1 MDELEIQEEET
12 LETVPEE
19 WSEIV
24 IESDESSISF
34 GDGSIYNFDNPLPVI
49 VVDPTDDTSEEIETT
64 EEVTEIY
71 LEDVTEE
78 APVVVKSLNRSNDSR
93 SLGDSGFRNLWVI
106 SVNNTE
112 YTVLFPDAA
121 DLEVVNGYLYNRSSS
136 NITGII
142 IDNNFSDSSYIR
154 RTITV
159 MSLPASNTQTT
170 VYRYGSR
177 IYFTDYSPGTNNNL
191 QSTVSYIHPE
201 VVSRPSGWS
210 LSKADMLICG
220 LLLFSVLVSILG
232 GIIRR

>member
-1 MDELEIQEEET
+1 MDEFEIQEDT
-12 LETVPEE
+12 SLDTVAED
-19 WSEIV
+19 WSEII
-24 IESDESSISF
+24 IESDESSVSF
-34 GDGSIYNFDNPLPVI
+34 GDGSIYDYSNPLPVI
-49 VVDPTDDTSEEIETT
+49 IVDPTDDSTEEADTSEEESK
-64 EEVTEIY
+64 VY
-71 LEDVTEE
+71 LEDITEE
-78 APVVVKSLNRSNDSR
+78 AKVLVKSIDRSNDSR
-93 SLGDSGFRNLWVI
+93 AVGDSGFRNLWI
-106 SVNNTE
+106 LSVNNQE
-112 YTVLFPDAA
+112 FTVLFPDAA
-121 DLEVVNGYLYNRSSS
+121 DLEVVNGYIYNRSSS

-177 IYFTDYSPGTNNNL
+177 IYFTDYSPGTANNL
-191 QSTVSYIHPE
+191 QTTVSYIHPE

>member
-1 MDELEIQEEET
+1 MDEIEIQDEST
-12 LETVPEE
+12 LETVAEE
-19 WSEIV
+19 WSEITL
-24 IESDESSISF
+24 ETDESYISF
-34 GDGSIYNFDNPLPVI
+34 GDGSVYNFDNPLPVI
-49 VVDPTDDTSEEIETT
+49 VVDPTDDSTEETETS

-71 LEDVTEE
+71 LEDITEE
-78 APVVVKSLNRSNDSR
+78 APALVKSINRANDSR
-93 SLGDSGFRNLWVI
+93 AVGSSGFRNLWVI

-112 YTVLFPDAA
+112 YTILFPDAA

-142 IDNNFSDSSYIR
+142 VDSNFSNSSYIR

-159 MSLPASNTQTT
+159 MALPSSNTQTT

-177 IYFTDYSPGTNNNL
+177 IYFTDYSPGTTNNL
-191 QSTVSYIHPE
+191 QTTVSYIHPE

-220 LLLFSVLVSILG
+220 LLLFSILVSILG